1 MDVRSPPA
9 VVLVVHTADFGTRL
23 VVGTAAVVDTVAA
36 AVVRSRPAAV
46 VPWAHTGD
54 FGMAAF
60 GIVAA
65 EVHRK

>member
-1 MDVRSPPA
+1 M
-9 VVLVVHTADFGTRL
+9 
-23 VVGTAAVVDTVAA
+23 VDIVAA

-65 EVHRK
+65 EVHRKRIVVVQSHFQLVALPF